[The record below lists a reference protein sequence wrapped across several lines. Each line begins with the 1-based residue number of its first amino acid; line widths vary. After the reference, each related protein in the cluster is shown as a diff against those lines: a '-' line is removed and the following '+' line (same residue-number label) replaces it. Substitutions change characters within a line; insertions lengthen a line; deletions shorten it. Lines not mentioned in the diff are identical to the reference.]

1 VTPAEVL
8 RLCRENDVKAV
19 DLRFVDLHGIW
30 HHTTIPVKKLAEEV
44 FETGL
49 GFDGSSIRGWQPINE
64 SDMLMIPQA
73 NTAFIDPFTELPT
86 LNLIC
91 NIQDPITGED
101 YSRDPR
107 NIVQKAA
114 NYLQASGV
122 ADKAFFGPEAEF
134 FIFDDVRFEQN
145 EREGY
150 YQIDSV
156 EGQWNRGSKTENPNL
171 GYKVPYQGGYFP
183 VPPTDHHMD
192 IRNEMMRTMIKCGL
206 DVECQHHEVGT
217 AGQGEIDLRYQSIT
231 EMADQMMIY
240 KYIVRNVAFKNNR
253 TATFM
258 PKPIFNDNGSG
269 MHVHISLWKD
279 DAPLFAGSD
288 YGGLSE
294 LALYA
299 IGGLLKHGPSLLA
312 FTNPTTNSY
321 KRLVP
326 GFEAPV
332 HLAFSQRNRSAACR
346 IPMIN
351 NIPSAKRVEFRCPDP
366 SCNPYLAFSAML
378 MAVIDGIQ
386 NKISPGEPLDCDIYS
401 LDDET
406 AATIARTPESLSQA
420 LDALAADHEYL
431 LRDDVFTPDVIETWI
446 QTKRDHEVRPM
457 QIRPHPHEFNLY
469 YDC

>member
-1 VTPAEVL
+1 
-8 RLCRENDVKAV
+8 
-19 DLRFVDLHGIW
+19 
-30 HHTTIPVKKLAEEV
+30 
-44 FETGL
+44 
-49 GFDGSSIRGWQPINE
+49 
-64 SDMLMIPQA
+64 
-73 NTAFIDPFTELPT
+73 
-86 LNLIC
+86 
-91 NIQDPITGED
+91 
-101 YSRDPR
+101 
-107 NIVQKAA
+107 
-114 NYLQASGV
+114 
-122 ADKAFFGPEAEF
+122 
-134 FIFDDVRFEQN
+134 
-145 EREGY
+145 
-150 YQIDSV
+150 
-156 EGQWNRGSKTENPNL
+156 
-171 GYKVPYQGGYFP
+171 
-183 VPPTDHHMD
+183 
-192 IRNEMMRTMIKCGL
+192 MRTMIKCGL

-258 PKPIFNDNGSG
+258 PKPILNDNGSG

-279 DAPLFAGSD
+279 DVPLFAGSD

-294 LALYA
+294 MALHA
-299 IGGLLKHGPSLLA
+299 IGGLLKHAPSLLA

-332 HLAFSQRNRSAACR
+332 HLAYSQRNRSAACR

-351 NIPSAKRVEFRCPDP
+351 NTPSAKRVEFRCPDP

-378 MAVIDGIQ
+378 MAVIDGVQ
-386 NKISPGEPLDCDIYS
+386 NKISPGDPLDCDIYS
-401 LDDET
+401 LDEEA

-431 LRDDVFTPDVIETWI
+431 LRDDVFTPDVIDTWI

-457 QIRPHPHEFNLY
+457 QTRPHPHEFNLY

>member
-1 VTPAEVL
+1 
-8 RLCRENDVKAV
+8 
-19 DLRFVDLHGIW
+19 
-30 HHTTIPVKKLAEEV
+30 
-44 FETGL
+44 
-49 GFDGSSIRGWQPINE
+49 
-64 SDMLMIPQA
+64 
-73 NTAFIDPFTELPT
+73 
-86 LNLIC
+86 
-91 NIQDPITGED
+91 
-101 YSRDPR
+101 
-107 NIVQKAA
+107 VQKAA

-134 FIFDDVRFEQN
+134 FIFDDIRFDQN

-156 EGQWNRGSKTENPNL
+156 EGQWNRGSKTEKPNL
-171 GYKVPYQGGYFP
+171 GYKIPYQGGYFP

-192 IRNEMMRTMIKCGL
+192 IRNEMMRTMIKSGL

-240 KYIVRNVAFKNNR
+240 KYIVKNVAFKNNR

-258 PKPIFNDNGSG
+258 PKPILNDNGSG
-269 MHVHISLWKD
+269 MHVHISLWKND
-279 DAPLFAGSD
+279 TPLFAGSD

-294 LALYA
+294 MGLHA
-299 IGGLLKHGPSLLA
+299 IGGLLKHAPSLLA

-332 HLAFSQRNRSAACR
+332 HLAYSQRNRSAACR

-386 NKISPGEPLDCDIYS
+386 NKISPGDPLDCDIYA
-401 LDDET
+401 LDDEV
-406 AATIARTPESLSQA
+406 AAKIARTPESLSAA

-431 LRDDVFTPDVIETWI
+431 LRDDVFTPDVIDTWI

-457 QIRPHPHEFNLY
+457 QTRPHPHEFNLY